1 VYIGAMRNHPE
12 EVAALLGLP
21 PCVFA
26 VFGMCVGY
34 PDLANAAAVKPH
46 LLQPAVLHRETYNLS
61 AQDEAITN
69 YNEVM
74 KTFYA

>member
-1 VYIGAMRNHPE
+1 MRNHPE

-34 PDLANAAAVKPH
+34 PDLANAAAVKPR
-46 LLQPAVLHRETYNLS
+46 LLQPAVLHRKTYNLSALS

-69 YNEVM
+69 YNELM